1 MDRIAHQNQLLGL
14 YSRRLR
20 GICRS
25 LSDGSRISIAPPA
38 TAPTPKNANVTSAI
52 ARTIFMALLLLITV
66 RGIKG
71 IVAVRA
77 SEIFKKSQ
85 KTGILR
91 SNSVGSACM
100 SNLQTIYSID
110 VMYIGWPEK
119 WGQKGG
125 GGGVGW
131 FSGCFRLAWARG
143 APDSTKPSNNYCA
156 PDGSYLLQKN

>member
-1 MDRIAHQNQLLGL
+1 
-14 YSRRLR
+14 
-20 GICRS
+20 
-25 LSDGSRISIAPPA
+25 
-38 TAPTPKNANVTSAI
+38 
-52 ARTIFMALLLLITV
+52 
-66 RGIKG
+66 
-71 IVAVRA
+71 
-77 SEIFKKSQ
+77 
-85 KTGILR
+85 
-91 SNSVGSACM
+91 M

-156 PDGSYLLQKN
+156 PGGSYLLQKTESVVGGDFGCSVAKEVRGMDRKSHVPLLRCAVILSSLTRDASQTAQDDSASSGQATNWGKPRR